1 MIREYAVDPAAIYR
15 NLDSLQRFL
24 SEFRAENGRVIAGIP
39 RSWERAQQGFIRQ
52 MELGPIARRKCFDEI
67 DTIAKTSVFTGFNIP
82 VGLDGWINQARH
94 IKQNGALNAIISTA
108 TNVAAGEFNY
118 EKLLEAEPDDWRV
131 PQTTAVE
138 RTAVSLATSI
148 EKSLLIASN
157 ALFVDPYFHPT
168 DERYRAPLLEFISK
182 LNGNRGQCKKI
193 YLHTTEQNDRNS
205 PKLRQDI
212 LRGLEEHIKPRLP
225 ENFVIETWIWPSGQL
240 HDRFVLTKHVG
251 YAFGHGL
258 DEARY
263 QGSIRVN
270 INRLAESARKAEY
283 TKFSTAAN
291 RIGDPIII
299 QGVPRS

>member
-24 SEFRAENGRVIAGIP
+24 SDFRAENGRVIAGIP
-39 RSWERAQQGFIRQ
+39 RAWERAQQDFIRQ
-52 MELGPIARRKCFDEI
+52 MELTPIAKRKCFDEI
-67 DTIAKTSVFTGFNIP
+67 GSIAKTSVFTGFNIP
-82 VGLDGWINQARH
+82 VSLGEWINQARH
-94 IKQNGALNAIISTA
+94 IKQNVALNAIISTA

-118 EKLLEAEPDDWRV
+118 ETLLDAEPNDWRI

-138 RTAVSLATSI
+138 RTAASLATSI
-148 EKSLLIASN
+148 EKSLLIASSV
-157 ALFVDPYFHPT
+157 LFVDPYFHPT

-193 YLHTTEQNDRNS
+193 YLHTTEQTNRNA

-212 LRGLEEHIKPRLP
+212 LHGLEDHVKSRLP
-225 ENFVIETWIWPSGQL
+225 ENFAVETWIWPSDQL

-263 QGSIRVN
+263 QGAINVN
-270 INRLAESARKAEY
+270 INRLAESARKAEF

-291 RIGDPIII
+291 RLGDPIII
-299 QGVPRS
+299 QGEPRD

>member
-1 MIREYAVDPAAIYR
+1 MIREYAVDPEAIYR

-24 SEFRAENGRVIAGIP
+24 SDFRAENGRVIAGIP
-39 RSWERAQQGFIRQ
+39 RAWERTQQGFIRQ

-67 DTIAKTSVFTGFNIP
+67 EIIAKTSVFTGINIP
-82 VGLDGWINQARH
+82 ANLNGWINQARH
-94 IKQNGALNAIISTA
+94 IKNNLALNAIISTA

-118 EKLLEAEPDDWRV
+118 ETLLEAEPDDWRV

-138 RTAVSLATSI
+138 RTAASLASSI
-148 EKSLLIASN
+148 EKSLLIASSV
-157 ALFVDPYFHPT
+157 LFVDPYFHPT

-193 YLHTTEQNDRNS
+193 YLHTTEQNNRNT

-212 LRGLEEHIKPRLP
+212 LRGLEDHIKPRLP
-225 ENFVIETWIWPSGQL
+225 ENFAVETWIWPSDQL

-263 QGSIRVN
+263 QGAINVN
-270 INRLAESARKAEY
+270 INRLAESARKAEF

-291 RIGDPIII
+291 RLGDPIII
-299 QGVPRS
+299 QGEPRS